1 MTTIELKNNLH
12 KVIDSINNDLLLSK
26 FYLVIMNMKNVSDG
40 DLWNSL
46 SKEQQEEL
54 IISDEESEDENNLV
68 PHSKIVNMIKLKF

>member
-12 KVIDSINNDLLLSK
+12 QIIDSINNDLLLSK

-54 IISDEESEDENNLV
+54 IISDVESEDEKNLV
-68 PHSKIVNMIKLKF
+68 LHSKILIKHKHLL

>member
-1 MTTIELKNNLH
+1 MTTIELKTNLH

-54 IISDEESEDENNLV
+54 IISDNESEDEKNLV
-68 PHSKIVNMIKLKF
+68 PYSKILKKFR